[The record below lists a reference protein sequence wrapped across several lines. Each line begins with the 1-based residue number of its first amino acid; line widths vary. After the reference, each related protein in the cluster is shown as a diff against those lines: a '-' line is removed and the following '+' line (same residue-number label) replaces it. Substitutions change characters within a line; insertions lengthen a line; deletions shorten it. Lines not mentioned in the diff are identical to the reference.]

1 MMNQI
6 KKYFLLVLV
15 AAFSFAGCSK
25 DSNSGTTGISGQGE
39 LTGTGGITFSVNGTN
54 ALFSKQ
60 TINGVST
67 INMIGIVGSGKQF
80 SIAANNI
87 TAAGT
92 YSLVLNAIP
101 NSIISVTYVAGS
113 ATTDNY
119 FSTASGSTAGSI
131 TITTL
136 TATSIEGTY
145 TAKVT
150 NTSAASLTV
159 SGTFKGTF

>member
-1 MMNQI
+1 MNQI
-6 KKYFLLVLV
+6 KKYFLVVFV

-25 DSNSGTTGISGQGE
+25 DSNSSTTGISGQGE

-60 TINGVST
+60 TINGIST